1 MSPVRRKVHGAYS
14 YVRLYRSSP
23 SAGHLV
29 HSSPKT
35 LFRFA
40 ATCVLVS
47 SLDAVCAPA
56 LALPSGVATPNCSG
70 CHAEGGYD
78 GDLSLEALTAL
89 EPGQASEFVLTVKE
103 SHMSAAGFYVT
114 TGGVGTFEAN
124 EGARTSAGDLLHSRP
139 NTATDGVTEIHFDW
153 TAPAEPG
160 GTEFAVYVVAANL
173 DGSSDGD
180 RAGRA
185 VVSLTWGCEPITLYS
200 DLDTDGYGDPGST
213 VARCGASEGWAENAD
228 DCNDLVAFIH
238 PGALEQANGRD
249 DDCNGT
255 VDDGIENALLYPD
268 KDGDGFGAPA
278 LDPFEGQIGL
288 DGYAA
293 NAEDCDDNDP
303 EIHPDIEEVCDGR
316 DNDCDMQVDEGTY
329 EYCGVGRCARR
340 LDRCDME
347 CVPSEPLP
355 EECNGLDD
363 NCNGFIDD
371 GDLCPEGQACVEF
384 QCTPL
389 TTSDGDPAAPA
400 VVTGSSTGVP
410 TPIDTAT
417 AFPDE
422 SAPAPTASAT
432 QSETAPAPPAPTA
445 TSASSAS
452 DATGA
457 GTAAEDDVPSESTGC
472 SVGSGST
479 RGSRAVPFALLALVT
494 AYLTA
499 SSVRRRPG

>member
-35 LFRFA
+35 PFRFA

-47 SLDAVCAPA
+47 SLDTVSAPA

-78 GDLSLEALTAL
+78 GDLSLVALTAL

-139 NTATDGVTEIHFDW
+139 NTATDGVAEIHFDW

-288 DGYAA
+288 EGYAA

-303 EIHPDIEEVCDGR
+303 DIHPDIEEVCDGR

-340 LDRCDME
+340 LERCDME

-384 QCTPL
+384 QCTPV
-389 TTSDGDPAAPA
+389 TISDGEPAAPA
-400 VVTGSSTGVP
+400 APADVAVSSTGAP

-422 SAPAPTASAT
+422 SAQAPTASAT
-432 QSETAPAPPAPTA
+432 ESETAAAPAAEPTA
-445 TSASSAS
+445 IASGEMAGMGPAADS
-452 DATGA
+452 DSDG
-457 GTAAEDDVPSESTGC
+457 SSGC
-472 SVGSGST
+472 SLGAGST
-479 RGSRAVPFALLALVT
+479 RSAGGPWLALLAL
-494 AYLTA
+494 A
-499 SSVRRRPG
+499 SLSSTWRRRSV